1 MTTVLPEAAP
11 APDFR
16 IIQKRE
22 VGRWIGG
29 ALALAFVVWLGYSMA
44 NAQIEWSV
52 VAHYL
57 DEPVLIKGI
66 CIALLLTVTSM
77 TLGILVG
84 VLTAI
89 MRLSR
94 NPVTTTVAWFY
105 VWVFR
110 GTPVYLQLLI
120 WFNLALIFPRIGIP
134 GLWEEQTINVLT
146 PFLAATLALGLNQGA
161 YTSEVVRAGLLS
173 VDEGQTEA
181 SQAIGMTRLQT
192 LRRIVLPQAMR
203 FIVPPIG
210 NEVIGMVKT
219 TSLAS
224 AIGVT
229 EILMEAQHIYYVNSR
244 IMELLIVCGIWYL
257 GAVSILNVAQ
267 YYIERWFARG
277 GTSKELPP
285 TPIERVR
292 KWLVSRQTEESE
304 NAK

>member
-1 MTTVLPEAAP
+1 MTTIAPGREELPE
-11 APDFR
+11 FT
-16 IIQKRE
+16 IIQKRQ

-29 ALALAFVVWLGYSMA
+29 SLAIAFVIWLAYSMA

-66 CIALLLTVTSM
+66 GIALLLTVTSM
-77 TLGILVG
+77 VLGIVVG
-84 VLTAI
+84 VITAI
-89 MRLSR
+89 MRLSK

-120 WFNLALIFPRIGIP
+120 WFNLALIFPKIGIP
-134 GLWEEQTINVLT
+134 GIWEEQTIAILS

-173 VDEGQTEA
+173 VDDGQTEA

-203 FIVPPIG
+203 FIIPPIG

-257 GAVSILNVAQ
+257 AAVSVLNVAQ
-267 YYIERWFARG
+267 YYIERSFARG
-277 GTSKELPP
+277 GTSRELPP
-285 TPIERVR
+285 TPIARVR
-292 KWLVSRQTEESE
+292 KWLATRQPVESE
-304 NAK
+304 DSK